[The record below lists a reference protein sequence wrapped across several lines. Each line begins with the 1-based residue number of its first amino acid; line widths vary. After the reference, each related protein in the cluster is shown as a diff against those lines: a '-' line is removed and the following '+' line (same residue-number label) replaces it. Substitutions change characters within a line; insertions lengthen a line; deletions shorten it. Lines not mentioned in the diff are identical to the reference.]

1 MGNIIDLVNEYP
13 IFKEQKM
20 KLPLQSI
27 VAIDDEHTDD
37 RAFLVDMMDTWSSDD
52 HDTFFNDMLCAINF
66 IRSKEDIAYTD
77 INRII
82 SLNYPCDETVVPFDD
97 DRFMRWYFIYCHECL
112 HQLWDTFEVG
122 DKIKQEGITYNHM
135 LLNIASDTIINDYL
149 AYIQKSHKKEPLKG
163 WNPKVLKNEFGIDYD
178 RKVDTQF
185 TLYKKLLEVAP
196 EKIEKAQEKYGGE
209 IEPKEVRKSN
219 QQAPGGGNGGGM
231 QQKHSD
237 EYKKGYSD
245 AIKDVVG
252 KKVDPLTKKPL
263 PETDDY
269 NKGYNDAIAEIKQGL
284 EDGIEI
290 MDGPSGGGGSNN
302 SDLPDIPWKMPKSKS
317 GSSGSSSNSS
327 NNNNNDNSSGSNSKS
342 ASNSSDSAQDS
353 ANKAKQA
360 ASEAQ
365 DKADKASGTEKKKL
379 QKEADKKKKLADKA
393 QSEADKAKE
402 AADKA
407 KEAEE
412 NGDEKGAEKAMKD
425 AQKAA
430 DNAQNAAGEA
440 MDKSAGDYA
449 KDADSYAKEAEEAA
463 KEAKEN
469 ASKNGSKS
477 AKEAAKEAAE
487 KAKHAKEMAKEA
499 KEAANRGDKDAAKA
513 AANSAR
519 SDRDVAKGLSSVSNN
534 ANDDKNDNSDDG
546 SSSNGGLQKGPGGK
560 SGSNVDSEVVEHAKR
575 LAEQAVQKA
584 RKDPDGKLKDFLD
597 KCKSSYKLKQEGLA
611 MNSMR
616 GSSSWKK
623 EVPLMARHFVKRKLR
638 SRKEYRSTYN
648 RIRRGERAFTDA
660 DLRNG
665 RIIQQ
670 GREEIKNKIGFDISV
685 FIDISGSM
693 EHFLKDVCT
702 SAYSMMDSLKRDFG
716 AEKNVDVK
724 KINLRTFVF
733 DTRMEEKPYG
743 TRVKSSGGGTYDF
756 NDLME
761 DVMEKG
767 AAAFVNF
774 IFTDG
779 YFSDIPVD
787 KLVKSFEKMEG
798 LTILIVNNKDSKP
811 TFDKLQKICEKY
823 AQSKFKVV
831 YAETNFAK

>member
-1 MGNIIDLVNEYP
+1 MN
-13 IFKEQKM
+13 
-20 KLPLQSI
+20 
-27 VAIDDEHTDD
+27 
-37 RAFLVDMMDTWSSDD
+37 
-52 HDTFFNDMLCAINF
+52 
-66 IRSKEDIAYTD
+66 
-77 INRII
+77 
-82 SLNYPCDETVVPFDD
+82 
-97 DRFMRWYFIYCHECL
+97 
-112 HQLWDTFEVG
+112 
-122 DKIKQEGITYNHM
+122 
-135 LLNIASDTIINDYL
+135 
-149 AYIQKSHKKEPLKG
+149 
-163 WNPKVLKNEFGIDYD
+163 
-178 RKVDTQF
+178 
-185 TLYKKLLEVAP
+185 
-196 EKIEKAQEKYGGE
+196 GE
-209 IEPKEVRKSN
+209 RELIC
-219 QQAPGGGNGGGM
+219 
-231 QQKHSD
+231 
-237 EYKKGYSD
+237 
-245 AIKDVVG
+245 
-252 KKVDPLTKKPL
+252 
-263 PETDDY
+263 
-269 NKGYNDAIAEIKQGL
+269 
-284 EDGIEI
+284 
-290 MDGPSGGGGSNN
+290 
-302 SDLPDIPWKMPKSKS
+302 
-317 GSSGSSSNSS
+317 S
-327 NNNNNDNSSGSNSKS
+327 NNNSNNDKDSSSGSNSKS

-365 DKADKASGTEKKKL
+365 DKADKASGAEQKKL

-402 AADKA
+402 AAEKA

-519 SDRDVAKGLSSVSNN
+519 SDRDVAKGLKDVSNN
-534 ANDDKNDNSDDG
+534 ANDNKNDDSDDG
-546 SSSNGGLQKGPGGK
+546 SSSAGGPQKGPGGK
-560 SGSNVDSEVVEHAKR
+560 SGSKLDGEIIEHAKR

-597 KCKSSYKLKQEGLA
+597 KCKSSYKLKQEGLG

-623 EVPLMARHFVKRKLR
+623 EVPLIARHFVKQKLR
-638 SRKEYRSTYN
+638 SRKEYRNTYN
-648 RIRRGERAFTDA
+648 RIRRGERAFTSS

-685 FIDISGSM
+685 FIDVSGSM

-702 SAYSMMDSLKRDFG
+702 SAYSMMDSLKRDFSS
-716 AEKNVDVK
+716 EKNVDAK
-724 KINLRTFVF
+724 KINLRSFIF
-733 DTRMEEKPYG
+733 DTQMKEIPYG
-743 TRVKSSGGGTYDF
+743 KIVKDSGGGTYDF
-756 NDLME
+756 NDLMK